1 MARGMCEAEVSS
13 SQRCLVSMPASR
25 ALNTAFSKVLREADS
40 ITRRSRGTPML
51 AKNKA
56 ARSASVMPVASSSP
70 SPPVNNNR
78 RPGCFCSSGTAAVI
92 RSAASFRATWLWP
105 CHT

>member
-1 MARGMCEAEVSS
+1 MCQAEVSS
-13 SQRCLVSMPASR
+13 SQRCLVSTPASR

-56 ARSASVMPVASSSP
+56 ARSASVMPVASNSP
-70 SPPVNNNR
+70 SPPVNNSR
-78 RPGCFCSSGTAAVI
+78 RP
-92 RSAASFRATWLWP
+92 
-105 CHT
+105 